1 MVGMSVPRPG
11 ATCPN
16 ISTIGYYMSMGRSH
30 AVLMATLMMCCLTS
44 FAAATRPNVVFILAD
59 DLGYGDLG
67 CYGHPYAKTPNLDRL
82 AGDGTRFMQF
92 YATGVTCCPA
102 RTGLMTGKFPA
113 TFARYPASFG
123 FGDRVTVTE
132 LLKASGYATGHFG
145 KWHIGPIATAGTY
158 GIDAVG
164 AGDHS
169 QGGKRRLATGC
180 RDTPIYDQA
189 IRFVEDN
196 RDRPFY
202 VNVWDHIP
210 HHPVNPSQALLD
222 AFGPLDVDEARL
234 SASVREKF
242 TNCRAR
248 GGDAGGHLRAWLA
261 EIQAMDAEVG
271 RLLRR
276 IDALGLRDRTIIVF
290 SSDQGPAPLAPP
302 EPMASDG
309 KKPQKLARSERKEAR
324 TTDSGDAED
333 LRLNAMGCVGP
344 LRGGKHTQLEGGVRV
359 PFIVRWPGRV
369 PAGRVDDR
377 SVISGADWLP
387 TLCAL
392 AGVTIDAADFDGED
406 VSAAWLGEA
415 PHARAK
421 PLFWKTSSPN
431 SDPSMRSEAWKFHA
445 ASRRRGEAALY
456 DLGTDPGEASNL
468 AAQQPEVFA
477 RLTAKLKD
485 WTATLPKAYDHGD
498 AKED

>member
-1 MVGMSVPRPG
+1 
-11 ATCPN
+11 
-16 ISTIGYYMSMGRSH
+16 MGRSH
-30 AVLMATLMMCCLTS
+30 AVLMASLVMCCLTS

-67 CYGHPYAKTPNLDRL
+67 CYGHPHAKTPNLDRL
-82 AGDGTRFMQF
+82 AGGGTRFMQF

-123 FGDRVTVTE
+123 SGDRVTVTE

-145 KWHIGPIATAGTY
+145 KWHIGPIATTGTY

-242 TNCRAR
+242 ANCRAL

-261 EIQAMDAEVG
+261 EIHAMDAEVG

-276 IDALGLRDRTIIVF
+276 IDELGLRDRTLIVF

-302 EPMASDG
+302 EPMASDA
-309 KKPQKLARSERKEAR
+309 KKLQKLAGRERKEAR
-324 TTDSGDAED
+324 TTDGGDAED
-333 LRLNAMGCVGP
+333 LRLNAMG
-344 LRGGKHTQLEGGVRV
+344 
-359 PFIVRWPGRV
+359 
-369 PAGRVDDR
+369 
-377 SVISGADWLP
+377 
-387 TLCAL
+387 
-392 AGVTIDAADFDGED
+392 
-406 VSAAWLGEA
+406 
-415 PHARAK
+415 
-421 PLFWKTSSPN
+421 
-431 SDPSMRSEAWKFHA
+431 
-445 ASRRRGEAALY
+445 
-456 DLGTDPGEASNL
+456 TDPGEASNL
-468 AAQQPEVFA
+468 ASRQPDVVRGLA
-477 RLTAKLKD
+477 GRLKD
-485 WTATLPKAYDHGD
+485 WTATLPIQYDHGD